1 MTLARVQSL
10 TRAACRRARAHLRK
24 PPDRQRRPRS
34 RKRDQG
40 LREPTA
46 DDPYTRQSVSASTV
60 DHEPMSI
67 LMAFRGAV
75 HTTTSLPWGFG
86 TLRRF
91 STGQR
96 PTPGLPPRLCCA
108 FRLSQ
113 PLDALF
119 HPEPSGL
126 VSCRWRPWASTFGGF
141 PLQVADPPLD
151 VPSPPAVC
159 TERSLRPPGQRC
171 ETNTTARVYASRRSV
186 PSGLVLPG
194 NRRSILP

>member
-1 MTLARVQSL
+1 MRGRTCESLLTASADLDPVNAIRACANPPPTTHTLGSPLV
-10 TRAACRRARAHLRK
+10 H
-24 PPDRQRRPRS
+24 
-34 RKRDQG
+34 
-40 LREPTA
+40 
-46 DDPYTRQSVSASTV
+46 RQSTMSPCRSLWHFAVQYTPRHPFHGVSAPYDALALGS
-60 DHEPMSI
+60 D
-67 LMAFRGAV
+67 
-75 HTTTSLPWGFG
+75 
-86 TLRRF
+86 LRR
-91 STGQR
+91 GC
-96 PTPGLPPRLCCA
+96 LPRLCCA